1 MILVFN
7 FVPTCPYLVP
17 PLSPPVDP
25 LYKRAVPT
33 SPDLLIKLT
42 RKISKKIIK
51 NDFLFIEIC
60 FYKNK
65 LQKIGTG
72 RD

>member
-1 MILVFN
+1 
-7 FVPTCPYLVP
+7 
-17 PLSPPVDP
+17 LSPPVDP
-25 LYKRAVPT
+25 LYQRAAPT
-33 SPDLLIKLT
+33 SPDLLIKLI

-51 NDFLFIEIC
+51 NNFLFMKIC

-65 LQKIGTG
+65 TQKIGTG